1 MNVVLLT
8 GNLVRDPEK
17 TYTNSGMAVTRFT
30 IAVNR
35 NYTKKAEG
43 GQDADFIRITCFDK
57 RAEFVEKYLTKG
69 RKVGVEAR
77 IQTGSYQGKD
87 GNTVYTTDF
96 IANNIEFLDS
106 KRDPDSA
113 GGGFGGSFGGQFAG
127 PQEPDLIP
135 IPVPAP
141 KQADAPMIPPDVFT
155 EIDDDDMPF

>member
-17 TYTNSGMAVTRFT
+17 TFTSSGMAVTKFT

-35 NYTKKAEG
+35 GYAKRTEG

-77 IQTGSYQGKD
+77 VQTGSYQGKD
-87 GNTVYTTDF
+87 GGTVYTTDF

-106 KRDPDSA
+106 KPSGGEGGA
-113 GGGFGGSFGGQFAG
+113 SGGFGGQFGGQFAG
-127 PQEPDLIP
+127 NQDADIPAAPGGADMPDAIP
-135 IPVPAP
+135 
-141 KQADAPMIPPDVFT
+141 DAFA
-155 EIDDDDMPF
+155 EIEDDDMPF

>member
-8 GNLVRDPEK
+8 GNLARDPEK
-17 TYTNSGMAVTRFT
+17 SYTTSGMAVTRFT

-35 NYTKKAEG
+35 GYAKKTEG

-77 IQTGSYQGKD
+77 VQTGSYQGKD

-106 KRDPDSA
+106 KRDADGA
-113 GGGFGGSFGGQFAG
+113 GGGFGGQFSERSEMG
-127 PQEPDLIP
+127 HFD
-135 IPVPAP
+135 AP
-141 KQADAPMIPPDVFT
+141 KQSEAPQALPDAFA

>member
-35 NYTKKAEG
+35 NYGKKTEG

-106 KRDPDSA
+106 KRDTE
-113 GGGFGGSFGGQFAG
+113 GSGYSGQFGGQPESGFAA
-127 PQEPDLIP
+127 PPKQTEAPA
-135 IPVPAP
+135 PVPDGFA
-141 KQADAPMIPPDVFT
+141 
-155 EIDDDDMPF
+155 ELDDDDMPF

>member
-17 TYTNSGMAVTRFT
+17 SYSNSGMAITRFT

-35 NYTKKAEG
+35 NYGKKTEG

-106 KRDPDSA
+106 KRDAD
-113 GGGFGGSFGGQFAG
+113 GGSYGGQFSGGTESGFAA
-127 PQEPDLIP
+127 
-135 IPVPAP
+135 PA
-141 KQADAPMIPPDVFT
+141 KQAEAPVSPPDGFA
-155 EIDDDDMPF
+155 ELDDDDMPF